1 MSVYPEKRDKKP
13 TGRWIVE
20 VVSNY
25 KRQTARVK
33 TYEEAKR
40 IEAHLLAFGEKPSV
54 TEEKLY
60 KVKDLL
66 RDAGSTLFRGNSEE
80 EYDIKRLTT
89 CALIIGLDTPIEEVR
104 YAALEK
110 VVEALRAKK
119 TFYGKSYTGKT
130 INRYLSCMSKAL
142 AWAHKRDLIAGM
154 PAIPREK
161 ETEGRIAYLREHE
174 IPKFVEWI
182 RDNERDTTALCLE
195 VLMVTGMRVGELLSL
210 DPEQV
215 EQDSDGNYFIVLEPE
230 RTKTRRSRV
239 MPVPRDLGPRL
250 VAMLHERL
258 PNYELLR
265 QACHRATIALRLT
278 DNITPH
284 ILRHTCATVLT
295 AQGIPSLVVADLLGH
310 SNLATTRR
318 YTHPTRKSLLGAM
331 EVMNERRSFAPK
343 VRGTDTGKNTE
354 SR

>member
-1 MSVYPEKRDKKP
+1 MSVYPEKRAKKP

-25 KRQTARVK
+25 KRQTARAK
-33 TYEEAKR
+33 SYEEAKR
-40 IEAHLLAFGEKPSV
+40 IEAHLLAFGEKPAV

-60 KVKDLL
+60 RL
-66 RDAGSTLFRGNSEE
+66 RDLIRDVRSSLFRGNAQE
-80 EYDIKRLTT
+80 EYDIQRLET
-89 CALIIGLDTPIEEVR
+89 CALIVGLDTPLEDVR
-104 YAALEK
+104 YGAMEK
-110 VVEALRAKK
+110 IVETLRAKK
-119 TFYGKSYTGKT
+119 TFYGKHYTNKT

-142 AWAHKRDLIAGM
+142 HWAHKRDLIMGM
-154 PAIPREK
+154 PEVPRQK

-182 RDNERDTTALCLE
+182 RDNERETTALCLE

-230 RTKTRRSRV
+230 KTKSRRSRI
-239 MPVPRDLGPRL
+239 MPVPEDLGHRL
-250 VAMLHERL
+250 IQMLHEKL

-295 AQGIPSLVVADLLGH
+295 AKGVPSLVVADLLGH
-310 SNLATTRR
+310 SSLATTRR

-331 EVMNERRSFAPK
+331 EVINERRVA
-343 VRGTDTGKNTE
+343 GTDTGKNPK
-354 SR
+354 SLS